1 MMVLPNLSEISVAQI
16 HDKVQRYCLN
26 EEHKVGKHKAYLFR
40 SLLGITIENADI
52 LTHAIVK
59 AIFDP
64 SNEAVFMGET
74 DFCKRY
80 NLRFQ
85 IETNSVS
92 ATILTAWCLPHNAN
106 VPHLVTAYIQ

>member
-1 MMVLPNLSEISVAQI
+1 MKSIKLASIRHIYFALS
-16 HDKVQRYCLN
+16 
-26 EEHKVGKHKAYLFR
+26 
-40 SLLGITIENADI
+40 LGITIENADI

-64 SNEAVFMGET
+64 SNEAVFVGET

-85 IETNSVS
+85 IEINSVS
-92 ATILTAWCLPHNAN
+92 ATILTPWCLPHNAN